1 MNIDASNLIQFSFN
15 QGKTDNKYN
24 FDEKKAN
31 EDFQKIQGLLRQL
44 DSQHIDGINSED
56 ENAME
61 ISEPDTSRF
70 DRYDRLEFSEKG
82 NNRYKE
88 IKLIWGSELDYTKD
102 KAIDNAWINSQN
114 TMFRLYGNS
123 GRVSDE
129 AVVGMSRGDF
139 AEYMKTHELDKEI
152 DWNAADMLTYGSCQY
167 DKFSEF
173 TDYVG
178 ALCASLENRIKTDF
192 SGDEQ
197 TEQLEN
203 LNKLFDKAVSEVI
216 SNTAAYTEYVFDD
229 LGASLPEGKLEASIR
244 QVMMD
249 KKNAYGKFIEDNSDY
264 AGINDGED
272 KWLRR
277 DIGYMANALRNAF
290 TPDKTSSNNDTWNE
304 NDILVIGM
312 MSTLHS
318 GEVGDMGRL
327 ASINRYNDEESL
339 GLTLANTWLREQKI
353 LSTYEPSDDIKGV
366 TDDLFG
372 KYAERVIHRADLAVD
387 VTKRG
392 TVGTKASQFAPIDR
406 DAVFAV
412 VDVAKKTYA
421 ETGDEKTA
429 LVKSAEFARNTFL
442 EKSKT
447 SNLWRYKNDFGTNA
461 KKYWES
467 FYDQKTIKTYHDPSG
482 AKTMMARW
490 LRFEETVGSMEKFFK
505 RNGFGAVPSSEYKN
519 K

>member
-1 MNIDASNLIQFSFN
+1 MNIDARNLINVNFGRAN
-15 QGKTDNKYN
+15 TNYN
-24 FDEKKAN
+24 FDEKRAN

-44 DSQHIDGINSED
+44 DAPHIDGITSED
-56 ENAME
+56 ETITE
-61 ISEPDTSRF
+61 VSEPDTSRF
-70 DRYDRLEFSEKG
+70 DRYDRLEVSEQG
-82 NNRYKE
+82 NSKYRE

-123 GRVSDE
+123 GKVSDD
-129 AVVGMSRGDF
+129 AVVGMNRSDF
-139 AEYMKTHELDKEI
+139 AEYMKTHELDRDI
-152 DWNAADMLTYGSCQY
+152 DWGAADMLLMGVHGY
-167 DKFSEF
+167 KEFSKF

-178 ALCASLENRIKTDF
+178 ALCASLEDRIMTDF

-244 QVMMD
+244 QVMTD
-249 KKNAYGKFIEDNSDY
+249 KKNAYSRYITDNNDY

-277 DIGYMANALRNAF
+277 DIGYMANALRNSF
-290 TPDKTSSNNDTWNE
+290 TPTETSSNEDTWNE

-312 MSTLHS
+312 LSTMHS
-318 GEVGDMGRL
+318 GETGNWGSL

-339 GLTLANTWLREQKI
+339 GLTLSEMWLSEQKL
-353 LSTYEPSDDIKGV
+353 LSTYEPNDDIKGI
-366 TDDLFG
+366 TDVLFD

-387 VTKRG
+387 VTKKG
-392 TVGTKASQFAPIDR
+392 TVGTKASQFEPIDS

-421 ETGDEKTA
+421 ETGDGKTA

-442 EKSKT
+442 EKAKT

-467 FYDQKTIKTYHDPSG
+467 FYDQKTTKTYYDPSG
-482 AKTMMARW
+482 AKTMIARW
-490 LRFEETVGSMEKFFK
+490 LKFEEYVGSKDTYFK
-505 RNGFGAVPSSEYKN
+505 HNGFGAILDMDIK
-519 K
+519 

>member
-1 MNIDASNLIQFSFN
+1 MNIDARNLIQFSS
-15 QGKTDNKYN
+15 GKANYS
-24 FDEKKAN
+24 FDEKRAN
-31 EDFQKIQGLLRQL
+31 EDFHKIQGLLRQL
-44 DSQHIDGINSED
+44 DSQHIDGNNSED
-56 ENAME
+56 ETVTE

-70 DRYDRLEFSEKG
+70 DRYDRLEVSEEG

-129 AVVGMSRGDF
+129 SVVGMSRDDF
-139 AEYMKTHELDKEI
+139 AEYMKTHELDKDI
-152 DWNAADMLTYGSCQY
+152 DWDAADMLTYGSCKY

-178 ALCASLENRIKTDF
+178 ALCASLEDRIKNDF

-203 LNKLFDKAVSEVI
+203 LNKMFDKAVSEVI
-216 SNTAAYTEYVFDD
+216 SNTAALTEFVFDD

-244 QVMMD
+244 QVMTD
-249 KKNAYGKFIEDNSDY
+249 KKDAYSRYIAENSDY

-272 KWLRR
+272 KWLKR
-277 DIGYMANALRNAF
+277 DIGYMANALRNAYK
-290 TPDKTSSNNDTWNE
+290 PAEVSSNGDTWSE

-312 MSTLHS
+312 MSTMHS
-318 GEVGDMGRL
+318 GEVGGMGKL

-339 GLTLANTWLREQKI
+339 GLTLANMWLREQKI

-366 TDDLFG
+366 TDELFD

-387 VTKRG
+387 VTRRG
-392 TVGTKASQFAPIDR
+392 TVHTKAEQFAPIDR

-412 VDVAKKTYA
+412 VDTAKKTYA

-429 LVKSAEFARNTFL
+429 LVKTAEFARNTFL

-467 FYDQKTIKTYHDPSG
+467 FYDQKTTKTYYDPSG
-482 AKTMMARW
+482 AKAMMARW
-490 LRFEETVGSMEKFFK
+490 LKFEETVGSMAKFFK
-505 RNGFGAVPSSEYKN
+505 QNGFIALAEAKS
-519 K
+519 